1 MFQEGKLEFI
11 YEIRL
16 RAYAMPDF
24 TFPVVTG
31 KTEDEQ
37 YYRAEVFLRRGGQA
51 YDVYGYDEQDIITDI
66 LDQFEKYMHFLHVS
80 PGILPWN
87 MAEHDDDL
95 VGHGEI
101 GDEDAPAPASAA
113 EILGKPL

>member
-1 MFQEGKLEFI
+1 MITITVRK
-11 YEIRL
+11 
-16 RAYAMPDF
+16 
-24 TFPVVTG
+24 
-31 KTEDEQ
+31 
-37 YYRAEVFLRRGGQA
+37 FLRRGGQA
-51 YDVYGYDEQDIITDI
+51 YDVYGYDEQDIISDI
-66 LDQFEKYMHFLHVS
+66 LDQFEKYLHFLHTS

-101 GDEDAPAPASAA
+101 GDENAPSPAPASAV

>member
-1 MFQEGKLEFI
+1 MEFI

-24 TFPVVTG
+24 SFPIATG
-31 KTEDEQ
+31 NTDDEQ

-66 LDQFEKYMHFLHVS
+66 LDQFEKYLHFLHVS

-95 VGHGEI
+95 VAQDAEM
-101 GDEDAPAPASAA
+101 DADAPPPASPSSI
-113 EILGKPL
+113 EGKPV